1 MRQVH
6 PWRKKVLSD
15 RYRKIINCAQKPT
28 KISNVLFAALMM
40 PLLLLPAQAYATELF
55 YEDCKDTS
63 CVKAYISQKAKI
75 SEGQYRI
82 TAMYLN
88 YKNRGSNT
96 ADEETKTAK
105 VNCDKN
111 SATVT
116 WGSNKPQKIDKSV
129 FPKAMNDKKGKA
141 SSPAAIKK
149 YDESTSLWKAICPV
163 K

>member
-1 MRQVH
+1 M
-6 PWRKKVLSD
+6 LSD
-15 RYRKIINCAQKPT
+15 RNRKIIKGVQKTT
-28 KISNVLFAALMM
+28 KISKILSPTLMTL
-40 PLLLLPAQAYATELF
+40 LLLLPTQLNATELF
-55 YEDCKDTS
+55 YEDCKDMS
-63 CVKAYISQKAKI
+63 CVKAYISQKSKI

-111 SATVT
+111 TAAVT
-116 WGSNKPQKIDKSV
+116 WGSNKPQKIDKSI
-129 FPKAMNDKKGKA
+129 FPKATSDKKGK
-141 SSPAAIKK
+141 SNSPAAIKK
-149 YDESTSLWKAICPV
+149 YDETTSLWRAICPL

>member
-1 MRQVH
+1 MDQAH
-6 PWRKKVLSD
+6 PWRMKVLSD
-15 RYRKIINCAQKPT
+15 CTCNIMPCAKKSMKIL
-28 KISNVLFAALMM
+28 NVLFAALIT
-40 PLLLLPAQAYATELF
+40 PLMILPAQVYATELF

-63 CVKAYISQKAKI
+63 CVKAYISQKSKI

-111 SATVT
+111 TAAVT
-116 WGSNKPQKIDKSV
+116 WGSNKPQKIDKSI
-129 FPKAMNDKKGKA
+129 FPKATSDKKGKA
-141 SSPAAIKK
+141 NSPAAIKK

>member
-1 MRQVH
+1 
-6 PWRKKVLSD
+6 
-15 RYRKIINCAQKPT
+15 
-28 KISNVLFAALMM
+28 
-40 PLLLLPAQAYATELF
+40 
-55 YEDCKDTS
+55 
-63 CVKAYISQKAKI
+63 
-75 SEGQYRI
+75 
-82 TAMYLN
+82 MYLN

-149 YDESTSLWKAICPV
+149 YDKSTSLWKAICPV

>member
-1 MRQVH
+1 M
-6 PWRKKVLSD
+6 LSD
-15 RYRKIINCAQKPT
+15 RYRKIINCAQETT
-28 KISNVLFAALMM
+28 KISNIFFAALIM
-40 PLLLLPAQAYATELF
+40 PLLLLPAQVYATELF

-63 CVKAYISQKAKI
+63 CVKAYISQKSKI

-105 VNCDKN
+105 LNCDKN

-116 WGSNKPQKIDKSV
+116 WGSSKPQKIDKSV
-129 FPKAMNDKKGKA
+129 FPKVTSEKKRKG